1 MRPCLFILL
10 FLLRF
15 ASSAQSL
22 LTVTPSDQPPYDPNA
37 LIDNFFTGAGIDV
50 LNVQFAGKPEAVGF
64 FSDGAAA
71 VGIDRGLILTTG
83 RVATSGTEFGADEI
97 GANFASTNNGSNAQS
112 YPLQNVSSVPLYD
125 VVYYKITFRPSSD
138 SIRFRYVFASEE
150 YPEYACSSFNDIFG
164 FFLSGPK
171 PGGEQY
177 SDFNIALVPNSNL
190 PVAINNVHPF
200 NDAYPDCPPFNSQ
213 YYINNNLSNN
223 QPAYDGLTTPF
234 IAEAA
239 VVPCETYEM
248 TIALADASDGVFDT
262 GVFLEGNSFGGAIDI
277 QASFNAG
284 ENVIP
289 ENATADTI
297 DIALNDIPASA
308 LPLTVTI
315 AGEAENGV
323 DYVQIDPV
331 YTISTADTVLHIV
344 FQPIPD
350 TLVEGLENIL
360 INVSG
365 PGCLARQFTV
375 FLADPDSTML
385 QGNIYEYALVGGTA
399 HLDAIPTNFSGQDRT
414 FSNSNYYQIEPVNAL
429 IESPVTVQLPF
440 ANLGT
445 VKAIKSVC
453 MNIEH
458 TWLDD
463 LKVFLIAPD
472 ERFVELTSNN
482 GGNGDNYTGTCFSPE
497 ATQPINFPGPFAPAD
512 AAPFTGE
519 FQVEGEWSDILNAP
533 VNGEWKLGL
542 VDENA
547 GFVGGLINWDITFS
561 LTAVGNFKYLWSTGD
576 TTQIIDVSTP
586 GTYTVEVSNAV
597 SHFVRT
603 FIVTD
608 EVNSV
613 DEQNDATSLFRVWP
627 NPARDQ
633 VNLSWD
639 NKLAVQNIQ
648 IIDRFGRIAMQ
659 ENTPA
664 SSQSH
669 TIRTTGLSAG
679 TYFIV
684 LKTTTG
690 TIARKLTREK

>member
-10 FLLRF
+10 FLLSL
-15 ASSAQSL
+15 AASAQSL

-83 RVATSGTEFGADEI
+83 RVATNGTDFGAEEI
-97 GANFASTNNGSNAQS
+97 GANFASTNNASNVQS

-177 SDFNIALVPNSNL
+177 SDFNIALVPNTNL

-200 NDAYPDCPPFNSQ
+200 NDAYPDCPPFNIQ

-239 VVPCETYEM
+239 VIPCETYEM

-277 QASFNAG
+277 QASFNPG
-284 ENVIP
+284 ENAIP
-289 ENATADTI
+289 ENATGDTI
-297 DIALNDIPASA
+297 DIALTDIPASA
-308 LPLTVTI
+308 LPLTITI
-315 AGEAENGV
+315 GGEAENGI
-323 DYVQIDPV
+323 DFLPIDPL
-331 YTISTADTVLHIV
+331 YTISTADTLLHLV
-344 FQPIPD
+344 FQPVPD
-350 TLVEGLENIL
+350 TLVEGLETIL

-375 FLADPDSTML
+375 FLADPDSSML

-399 HLDAIPTNFSGQDRT
+399 HLDAIPTSYSGQNRT
-414 FSNSNYYQIEPVNAL
+414 FSNTNYFQIDPVNAL
-429 IESPVTVQLPF
+429 ISSPVAVNLPF
-440 ANLGT
+440 SNLNT
-445 VKAIKSVC
+445 VKVIQSVC

-458 TWLDD
+458 SWDDD

-547 GFVGGLINWDITFS
+547 GFVGGLIDWNITFS
-561 LTAVGNFKYLWSTGD
+561 LSEVGNFKFLWSTGD
-576 TTQIIDVSTP
+576 TTQTIDVSTP
-586 GTYTVEVSNAV
+586 GTYTVLVSNAV
-597 SHFVRT
+597 SHFERT
-603 FIVTD
+603 FIVSD

-613 DEQNDATSLFRVWP
+613 EEQNAAASSLQIWP

-639 NKLAVQNIQ
+639 KNLKVQNIQ
-648 IIDRFGRIAMQ
+648 VIDRFGRVVMD

-664 SSQSH
+664 AAASH
-669 TIRTTGLSAG
+669 TMRTAGLAAG
-679 TYFIV
+679 TYFIA
-684 LKTTTG
+684 LKTASG